1 MAVMRSKDRKD
12 FIADCCCGCNAGV
25 RIRIDKDDYDYY
37 YIMSYTNGNFYSE
50 QGETVLRVIGQKLK
64 KIWAIVRNKDFY
76 YAEISMNKDEFAE
89 FREYI
94 NSVGG

>member
-1 MAVMRSKDRKD
+1 MAVLISKDGKD

-25 RIRIDKDDYDYY
+25 RICIEKDDAGEYCF
-37 YIMSYTNGNFYSE
+37 MSYTNGNFYSE

-64 KIWAIVRNKDFY
+64 KIWAIVRNKDYY
-76 YAEISMNKDEFAE
+76 YAEVCMSKDEFVE

-94 NSVGG
+94 NSVE